1 MKKIEL
7 EIVALSHSI
16 TQTHSYAVVL
26 GEVNGLSRLPI
37 VIGGFEAQAIAVA
50 LERMQPSRPLT
61 HDLMKNFM
69 YAFNVELMEIIINDL
84 QEGIF
89 YSKLVCV
96 NEHDTVEIDSRT
108 SDALALAVRFGCP
121 IYTYENILENAGIL
135 MEDENKRKAEIPVQD
150 PGSSSAYRDLTKMS
164 LEELQKL
171 LTEVLEHEDY
181 IRAIEIRDEI
191 NKRQIAFKHFILI
204 GFPNCKINIGLNVL
218 GKREDGYHNIETI
231 FYPLPFYD
239 VLEVIQSENAS
250 QQCQLFLSGIKV
262 DGNAEDNLCIKAY
275 HLLKKDFPQLPAVK
289 IYLHKAISVGAG
301 LGGGSADGAFMLMLM
316 NEKFK
321 LNLSVQQLMQHAL
334 NLGSDCPF
342 FIINKPCF
350 AQQRGEN
357 LQPVSINLSGYKIV
371 IINPGI
377 HINTAWAFTQVKFSN
392 NKLIKNINTTPVEE
406 WKNISFERF

>member
-26 GEVNGLSRLPI
+26 GEINGLRRLPI

-69 YAFNVELMEIIINDL
+69 HAFNVELMEIIINDL

-135 MEDENKRKAEIPVQD
+135 MEDESKQKKSDIPVQEAATV
-150 PGSSSAYRDLTKMS
+150 SSRDLGKLS
-164 LEELQKL
+164 LQELEKL
-171 LTEVLEHEDY
+171 LSEVLEQEDY

-191 NKRQIAFKHFILI
+191 KKRK
-204 GFPNCKINIGLNVL
+204 
-218 GKREDGYHNIETI
+218 
-231 FYPLPFYD
+231 
-239 VLEVIQSENAS
+239 
-250 QQCQLFLSGIKV
+250 
-262 DGNAEDNLCIKAY
+262 
-275 HLLKKDFPQLPAVK
+275 
-289 IYLHKAISVGAG
+289 
-301 LGGGSADGAFMLMLM
+301 
-316 NEKFK
+316 
-321 LNLSVQQLMQHAL
+321 
-334 NLGSDCPF
+334 
-342 FIINKPCF
+342 
-350 AQQRGEN
+350 
-357 LQPVSINLSGYKIV
+357 
-371 IINPGI
+371 
-377 HINTAWAFTQVKFSN
+377 
-392 NKLIKNINTTPVEE
+392 
-406 WKNISFERF
+406 